1 MIACSSKA
9 AFRGCASPKWAM
21 TAEGGRN
28 VDLCLAK
35 TPSGRKMNL
44 VLKSET
50 VFEGDFRLR
59 K

>member
-1 MIACSSKA
+1 VLRLWRPEIQHPEERA
-9 AFRGCASPKWAM
+9 AYGIGFR
-21 TAEGGRN
+21 
-28 VDLCLAK
+28 VCLAK
-35 TPSGRKMNL
+35 TPSGCKMNL